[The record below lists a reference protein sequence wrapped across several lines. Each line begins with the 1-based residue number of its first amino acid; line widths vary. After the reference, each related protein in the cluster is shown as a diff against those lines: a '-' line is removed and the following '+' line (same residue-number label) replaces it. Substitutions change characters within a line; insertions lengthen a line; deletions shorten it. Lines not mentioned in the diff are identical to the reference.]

1 MTQPK
6 YGFDRRGFLR
16 MGIAGVTGSTLP
28 ISIARSEN
36 ANNATQTGKGKAKS
50 VLLVLLSGGPSQ
62 LDTVDPKPEAP
73 AEIRGEFGTIGTTIP
88 GVTFCEHLP
97 RMAKQTDKWALVRTL
112 AHKEHNHLLATHI
125 ALTGRPCPI
134 PRGASDLD
142 RVRHVTIF
150 QTWHQP

>member
-36 ANNATQTGKGKAKS
+36 ADNATQTGKGKAKS

-73 AEIRGEFGTIGTTIP
+73 AEIRGEFGTIGANICQEWRSKPTN
-88 GVTFCEHLP
+88 GLWFG
-97 RMAKQTDKWALVRTL
+97 RWRT
-112 AHKEHNHLLATHI
+112 KNI
-125 ALTGRPCPI
+125 IIC
-134 PRGASDLD
+134 S
-142 RVRHVTIF
+142 
-150 QTWHQP
+150 QPTLH